1 MRSNQ
6 YSLDSALGQRINH
19 LEKMIGDVDVIVSS
33 ETGVRQNIKK
43 VIRAKLKG
51 KKVVREINEWPLSV
65 IWKESKIKQWI
76 EVHILP
82 KFFDGFICISDVLVE
97 FCKKHGRRGIPIFKL
112 PMTVD
117 YDEVNRVAM
126 ECGEMYPIGD
136 YVCYAGGLS
145 EEKDGVETLKVACR
159 GFNLKILN
167 GMAHED
173 VIRIMS
179 RARCLVLAR
188 PDSLQARAGFPT
200 KLGEYLALGRP
211 VVVTTVGE
219 IPRYLKDGESAYL
232 VAPGDVNL
240 LTEKIS
246 EVFADPIRAER
257 IGRTGKEVALQN
269 FDYKVHVEKLREW
282 IRSI

>member
-1 MRSNQ
+1 MIAANSAIFQRVAH
-6 YSLDSALGQRINH
+6 LKKMVGDS
-19 LEKMIGDVDVIVSS
+19 DVVISS

-43 VIRAKLKG
+43 VICAKLRGNKI
-51 KKVVREINEWPLSV
+51 VREINEWPLSV

-76 EVHILP
+76 EIHVLP
-82 KFFDGFICISDVLVE
+82 KLFDGFICISDVLVE
-97 FCKKHGRRGIPIFKL
+97 FCKKHGRRGVPIFKL

-117 YDEVNRVAM
+117 YDEVNRVAL
-126 ECGEMYPIGD
+126 EYGEKYSIGD

-159 GFNLKILN
+159 GFDLKILN

-188 PDSLQARAGFPT
+188 PDSMQARAGFPT

-211 VVVTTVGE
+211 VIVTKVGE
-219 IPRYLKDGESAYL
+219 IPSYLQDGVSAYL
-232 VAPGDVNL
+232 VDPEDVAGFA
-240 LTEKIS
+240 EKIR
-246 EVFADPIRAER
+246 EVFVDPVSAEQ
-257 IGRTGKEVALQN
+257 IGKAGREVALRN
-269 FDYKVHVEKLREW
+269 FDYKVYAKELKDW
-282 IRSI
+282 IQSI